1 MLNHVGPFK
10 DSRSNSAHPHC
21 SSRWRQLLAG
31 ILRPFRWFPERRVF
45 AFIHQPSEMPRLD
58 RGWIIANHKLVS
70 FHAAFL
76 TSLLSIPLHVASK
89 FDVMRQMF
97 LSVEVV
103 ISSLM
108 WYAAWHSNIA
118 IHEMGHYLAAV
129 KTNNLRPELAG
140 PAEQK
145 LKQGLLGRWLWYLE
159 MFVKIPY
166 GAFQGVHK
174 EAGSFHPGVKT
185 QNLAVSAA
193 GPRASKVL
201 SQITFLPGIVLI
213 LLGLYTTFPA
223 AVYAGRASVHHWRGR
238 PLRLPALG
246 RGKIQGVPG
255 KAARGGGKNGGSEG
269 RGTGPCDARS
279 APGKAV

>member
-1 MLNHVGPFK
+1 MLNHFLPLK
-10 DSRSNSAHPHC
+10 DSRSNAAYPRC
-21 SSRWRQLLAG
+21 ISRWRQILAG
-31 ILRPFRWFPERRVF
+31 ILRPFRCFPKRRVF
-45 AFIHQPSEMPRLD
+45 AFVHQPSEMPRLD

-76 TSLLSIPLHVASK
+76 TSLLSIPTHVAIKYSH
-89 FDVMRQMF
+89 VIREMF

-108 WYAAWHSNIA
+108 WYAAWHCNIA

-129 KTNNLRPELAG
+129 RTNNLRPELAG

-145 LKQGLLGRWLWYLE
+145 LKQGLIGRWLWYLE

-166 GAFQGVHK
+166 GAFKGVHK
-174 EAGSFHPGVKT
+174 EAGSFHPSVKT

-201 SQITFLPGIVLI
+201 SQITFLPGIILI
-213 LLGLYTTFPA
+213 LLGLLRHVSGGGLRGTTSLH
-223 AVYAGRASVHHWRGR
+223 RWRSR
-238 PLRLPALG
+238 SFRFPALG
-246 RGKIQGVPG
+246 RRKIQGVPG
-255 KAARGGGKNGGSEG
+255 KAAGGGGKNGGSEG
-269 RGTGPCDARS
+269 CGTGLARRKNR
-279 APGKAV
+279 AR